1 MPQPD
6 QYRVLGHP
14 VEHSKSPQI
23 HTRFAELTGQN
34 MVYDRQ
40 CVPLDG
46 FVQAVDF
53 LRATGVRGCNVTVP
67 FKFEAFRYAQ
77 QHGRVS
83 ERAALAQ
90 ACNTLSFEGGSVFAD
105 NTDGIGLVN
114 DIQINAGRSLAGRDV
129 LIIGAGGAAAGCL
142 APFVQA
148 GARRIAVANRSPEK
162 AQALVAQHLAM
173 ARHGGV
179 TLGAYGLDDIPGPFE
194 FVVNASASSL
204 AGQAAPVSA
213 EVLTP
218 DTLVVDLMYGPASQG
233 FLDWV
238 RQHGAEGRDGLGML
252 VEQAAEA
259 FQLWRGVRPDSALVL
274 AELEAARREPA
285 TL

>member
-1 MPQPD
+1 MKPKAPKPRGCPQRWPPDAHNAAAAQPDLLQHRIPDRTGVPFISMISMPQPD

-114 DIQINAGRSLAGRDV
+114 DCLLYTSPSPRDRQKSRM
-129 LIIGAGGAAAGCL
+129 
-142 APFVQA
+142 P
-148 GARRIAVANRSPEK
+148 S
-162 AQALVAQHLAM
+162 
-173 ARHGGV
+173 
-179 TLGAYGLDDIPGPFE
+179 
-194 FVVNASASSL
+194 SA
-204 AGQAAPVSA
+204 
-213 EVLTP
+213 
-218 DTLVVDLMYGPASQG
+218 
-233 FLDWV
+233 
-238 RQHGAEGRDGLGML
+238 
-252 VEQAAEA
+252 
-259 FQLWRGVRPDSALVL
+259 
-274 AELEAARREPA
+274 
-285 TL
+285 